1 MKHIFMFSILFKS
14 HLFRHSRM
22 GRAFKDTQRALE
34 HLRHSENTNTL
45 EYLESIQR
53 THRALRHLDTWAL
66 KAFRHLDTRA
76 LKELG
81 YLDTWAFGTLYI
93 ADSLEM
99 YLYSSKLSLII
110 SKGGANS
117 ALLNTLGFLLL
128 KVKIA

>member
-66 KAFRHLDTRA
+66 K
-76 LKELG
+76 ELG
-81 YLDTWAFGTLYI
+81 YLDTWAFETLYI